1 VLHCTPVL
9 YSVKSRALFVEATT
23 AHDTRLRFISRARYV
38 YLSDLP
44 CRATHRTEC
53 ASARRTHSALCLPTD
68 VLLGALVVR
77 VELGLALC
85 EMQEAAARR
94 HTRMGTEL

>member
-1 VLHCTPVL
+1 MTLDFAAYPEPVT
-9 YSVKSRALFVEATT
+9 YIYPICPAER
-23 AHDTRLRFISRARYV
+23 
-38 YLSDLP
+38 
-44 CRATHRTEC
+44 RTEC
-53 ASARRTHSALCLPTD
+53 VSARRTHSALCLPTN

-85 EMQEAAARR
+85 ELQEAAARR